1 MVKIKKENATLQIRL
16 SSQLK
21 EDAEK
26 VLNEK
31 YKKSVS
37 EFLREKLRE
46 VVKSGNK

>member
-21 EDAEK
+21 KDAEK

-37 EFLREKLRE
+37 EFIREKLEEIIKRGD
-46 VVKSGNK
+46 K